1 MHGGKRFG
9 AGRPRGSLNLIS
21 KNIREN
27 IIEVFNKIGGIDEFA
42 NWAKKN
48 EKNKTEFYK
57 LYSRLA
63 SRNEGDF
70 DYINEPQV
78 INVTFKKKS

>member
-63 SRNEGDF
+63 SSMRVNL
-70 DYINEPQV
+70 ITLMNQ
-78 INVTFKKKS
+78 K